1 MSPLARPPV
10 NKQTT
15 TALPPLKPE
24 ASVTS
29 GGAEKSD
36 RSELEML
43 EDDLRVLQAYL
54 DAQEHS
60 LRYQKEDCFRKLKD
74 GIITSPLGA
83 NNVKGANSNMCSF
96 SSR

>member
-1 MSPLARPPV
+1 MA
-10 NKQTT
+10 
-15 TALPPLKPE
+15 
-24 ASVTS
+24 
-29 GGAEKSD
+29 
-36 RSELEML
+36 ML
-43 EDDLRVLQAYL
+43 RIR